1 MNVMRGHVRAL
12 VVAVTAVAF
21 AGAAGTA
28 QNAAAALPPGNAVE
42 QWNKIAENTV
52 VGSGAFQ
59 NEGLIYMAYESAA
72 VYDAVVAIEGDYAP
86 YGAPIAAAA
95 GASADAA
102 VVEAAYRTLVN
113 YFPTQATTLGGQY
126 AEALTLIPDGAAK
139 DDGKA
144 VGLAAAN
151 QIINLRNGDG
161 RTTPIGVSTSF
172 STLVQAPG
180 VWRLTP
186 PFALPQTPWVANVQP
201 FILSSA
207 DQVLPDPPPS
217 LQSGDWVKG
226 FNEIKKYGAA
236 NSSIRTTAQTNVA
249 RFWSA
254 NVIRQY
260 NGLARDVAD
269 TRGLDL
275 VRTARLTA
283 MVNVVGADAQIS
295 VMHAKYH
302 YLFWRPVTAING
314 GLDATA
320 VTSDGFGPVPGY
332 GDGNAA
338 TAEQAGWR
346 PLLPTPNHP
355 EYPAAHGSLTSAM
368 SEVFTSFLG
377 TSRIDVSIHGFDPS
391 GATGN
396 LNAIRHFDKANDLR
410 REIIDARVWAG
421 VHYRFSGVAGVVL
434 GRKVAK
440 YDLRRA
446 FQPVG

>member
-1 MNVMRGHVRAL
+1 MSVIRRHVLAL
-12 VVAVTAVAF
+12 AIVVTVVAF

-59 NEGLIYMAYESAA
+59 NEGLVYMAYESAA

-95 GASADAA
+95 GASTDAA

-113 YFPTQATTLGGQY
+113 YFPTQAATLGAQY
-126 AEALTLIPDGAAK
+126 AEALALIPDGTAK
-139 DDGKA
+139 NHGTA
-144 VGLAAAN
+144 VGLATAN

-161 RTTPIGVSTSF
+161 RVTPIGLSTSF
-172 STLVQAPG
+172 PTLAQAPG

-186 PFALPQTPWVANVQP
+186 PFAPPQTPWVGNLLP
-201 FILSSA
+201 FILGSA
-207 DQVLPDPPPS
+207 AQVLPDPPPS
-217 LQSGDWVKG
+217 LQSSDWVEG
-226 FNEIKKYGAA
+226 FNEIKSYGAA

-260 NGLARDVAD
+260 NGLARDIAD
-269 TRGLDL
+269 RQGLDL
-275 VRTARLTA
+275 LQTGRLAA
-283 MVNVVGADAQIS
+283 MVNVVAADAQIS

-314 GLDATA
+314 GVDATA

-332 GDGNAA
+332 DDGNAA

-346 PLLPTPNHP
+346 PLLTTPNHP

-368 SEVFTSFLG
+368 AEVFSTFLA
-377 TSRIDVSIHGFDPS
+377 TSRIDVDIHGFDPS
-391 GATGN
+391 GAAGN
-396 LNAIRHFDKANDLR
+396 LSAIRHFDTANDLR
-410 REIIDARVWAG
+410 NEIIDARVWAG
-421 VHYRFSGVAGVVL
+421 LHYRFSGVAGVVL

-440 YDLRRA
+440 YDLRQA

>member
-1 MNVMRGHVRAL
+1 MNVMRRHVRAL

-42 QWNKIAENTV
+42 QWNKVAENTV

-95 GASADAA
+95 GASAEAA
-102 VVEAAYRTLVN
+102 VVEAAYRILVN

-161 RTTPIGVSTSF
+161 RMTPIGVSTSF

-201 FILSSA
+201 FILGSA

-226 FNEIKKYGAA
+226 FNEIKSYGAA

-269 TRGLDL
+269 AGGLDL
-275 VRTARLTA
+275 VQKARLAA
-283 MVNVVGADAQIS
+283 MVNVVAADAQIS
-295 VMHAKYH
+295 VMYAKYH

-355 EYPAAHGSLTSAM
+355 EYPAAHGSLTSEM
-368 SEVFTSFLG
+368 SEVFTQFLG
-377 TSRIDVSIHGFDPS
+377 TNRIDITVHGFAAA
-391 GATGN
+391 GAPGN
-396 LNAIRHFDKANDLR
+396 FDAVRHFERANDLR
-410 REIIDARVWAG
+410 NEIINARLWAG
-421 VHYRFSGVAGVVL
+421 LHYRFSGEAGVAL
-434 GRKVAK
+434 GRSVAK
-440 YDLRRA
+440 YDLRHA
-446 FQPVG
+446 FQLVH

>member
-1 MNVMRGHVRAL
+1 MNVMRRHVLA
-12 VVAVTAVAF
+12 VAIAITAVAF
-21 AGAAGTA
+21 TGIAGTA
-28 QNAAAALPPGNAVE
+28 QNAAAALPPGNAIE

-95 GASADAA
+95 GASANAA
-102 VVEAAYRTLVN
+102 VVEAGYRTLVN
-113 YFPTQATTLGGQY
+113 YFPTQAATLDAQY
-126 AEALTLIPDGAAK
+126 AEALALIPDGTAK
-139 DDGKA
+139 NDGKT

-151 QIINLRNGDG
+151 QNINLRNGDG
-161 RTTPIGVSTSF
+161 RVTPIGLSTSF
-172 STLVQAPG
+172 STVAQAPG

-186 PFALPQTPWVANVQP
+186 PFALPQTPWVGNVRP
-201 FILSSA
+201 FILGSA
-207 DQVLPDPPPS
+207 DQVLPDSPPS
-217 LQSGDWVKG
+217 LQSSDWVEG
-226 FNEIKKYGAA
+226 FNEIKSYGAA
-236 NSSIRTTAQTNVA
+236 NSSMRTTDQTNVA

-260 NGLARDVAD
+260 NA
-269 TRGLDL
+269 
-275 VRTARLTA
+275 A
-283 MVNVVGADAQIS
+283 MVNVVAADAQIS

-320 VTSDGFGPVPGY
+320 VTSDGFGPVPSY

-346 PLLPTPNHP
+346 PLLTTPNHP

-368 SEVFTSFLG
+368 AEVFSSFLG
-377 TSRIDVSIHGFDPS
+377 TSRIDVTIHGFDPS
-391 GATGN
+391 GAAGN
-396 LNAIRHFDKANDLR
+396 LNAVRHFDMANDLR
-410 REIIDARVWAG
+410 NEIIDARMWAG